1 MESLKAK
8 DAWRQFVIQTK
19 QKLLQKDIV
28 HVFDVDAKWFIK
40 VKMNAFILGDI
51 QTVAKDAKE
60 YWKNVKLGEL
70 TENKEAKG
78 VLIDF
83 PCKILTDSEW
93 RSLSLGEISETASE
107 LPALTRG
114 EEGPKFGEAAAEE
127 KLGDVDM
134 LRTVHDKSLGEERVH
149 VQAFLRDVIWTA
161 LHSNKIVN
169 CLDITIERMGHSME
183 LLDTDRV
190 AVNYVRNM
198 PIVCFI
204 ADGIVFTDWGLLATR
219 NAFHRHHIDG
229 GRSGTEVA
237 VVAGTKV
244 WIVSHLKSPACWG
257 RWFGGDFDEVE

>member
-8 DAWRQFVIQTK
+8 DAWRRFVIQTK
-19 QKLLQKDIV
+19 QKDVDVPVKLLQKDIV
-28 HVFDVDAKWFIK
+28 HVFDVDAK
-40 VKMNAFILGDI
+40 LGDI

-70 TENKEAKG
+70 TENKEAK
-78 VLIDF
+78 
-83 PCKILTDSEW
+83 DSEW

-134 LRTVHDKSLGEERVH
+134 LRTVHNKSLGEERVH

-169 CLDITIERMGHSME
+169 CLDIIIERTGHSTE
-183 LLDTDRV
+183 LLDTERV

-229 GRSGTEVA
+229 GRTGTEVA